1 MQDSAKSNRTLF
13 ELDLL
18 RALVMVA
25 DCGSFTTAATR
36 LHSTQST
43 VSQKV
48 RRLEELAGHRL
59 LERGHRDVHPTD
71 AGHTLL
77 GYARRMLDLNEEMAQ
92 ALAGATV
99 ETAVR
104 IGVPEDFVNAQTTRM
119 LAAFSRR
126 HPQVKLE
133 ISSGLSRDLAHGF
146 DHGELDLVLVKQRRN
161 TRQAV
166 HCRREPMHWIDSQ
179 RSSSLQLDPLPLVT
193 FPPRGL
199 YRDEMIQ
206 AVEALGVRWRI
217 AFTSS
222 SLSGIQG
229 AVADGIGISLLPR
242 RAVSR
247 EHRVIDGERGLPV
260 VENYEIGLLHR
271 PDADDAVRALAA
283 ELWRQVQREA
293 K

>member
-25 DCGSFTTAATR
+25 AGGSFPPAATR

-206 AVEALGVRWRI
+206 AVEALGLRWRI

-293 K
+293 E

>member
-166 HCRREPMHWIDSQ
+166 HCRREPMHWIDGQ

-206 AVEALGVRWRI
+206 AVEALGLRWRI

-242 RAVSR
+242 RAVCR

-293 K
+293 E

>member
-18 RALVMVA
+18 RAVVMVA

-206 AVEALGVRWRI
+206 AVEALGLRWRI

-293 K
+293 E

>member
-206 AVEALGVRWRI
+206 AVEALGLRWRI

-242 RAVSR
+242 RAVCR

-293 K
+293 E

>member
-206 AVEALGVRWRI
+206 AVEALGLRWRI

-242 RAVSR
+242 RAVNR

-293 K
+293 E

>member
-77 GYARRMLDLNEEMAQ
+77 GYARRMLDLNEEMVQ

-206 AVEALGVRWRI
+206 AVEALGLRWRI

-242 RAVSR
+242 RAVNR

-293 K
+293 E

>member
-13 ELDLL
+13 ELELL

-206 AVEALGVRWRI
+206 AVEALGLRWRI

-293 K
+293 E

>member
-1 MQDSAKSNRTLF
+1 MQDSAKSNRTVF

-43 VSQKV
+43 VSQKI

-77 GYARRMLDLNEEMAQ
+77 GYARRMLDLNEELAQ

-104 IGVPEDFVNAQTTRM
+104 IGVPEDFVNPQTTRM

-146 DHGELDLVLVKQRRN
+146 DHGELGLVLVKQRRN

-166 HCRREPMHWIDSQ
+166 HCRREPMHWIDSL
-179 RSSSLQLDPLPLVT
+179 RSSSLQQDPLPLVT
-193 FPPRGL
+193 F
-199 YRDEMIQ
+199 
-206 AVEALGVRWRI
+206 
-217 AFTSS
+217 
-222 SLSGIQG
+222 
-229 AVADGIGISLLPR
+229 R
-242 RAVSR
+242 RAGCTATR
-247 EHRVIDGERGLPV
+247 
-260 VENYEIGLLHR
+260 
-271 PDADDAVRALAA
+271 
-283 ELWRQVQREA
+283 
-293 K
+293 

>member
-206 AVEALGVRWRI
+206 AVEALGLRWRI

>member
-59 LERGHRDVHPTD
+59 LERSHRDVHPTD

-146 DHGELDLVLVKQRRN
+146 DHGELDLVLVKHRRN

-206 AVEALGVRWRI
+206 AVEALGLRWRI

-242 RAVSR
+242 RAVNR

-293 K
+293 E

>member
-206 AVEALGVRWRI
+206 AVEALGLRWRI

-293 K
+293 E

>member
-206 AVEALGVRWRI
+206 AVEALGLRWRI

-222 SLSGIQG
+222 SLSGILG

-293 K
+293 E

>member
-293 K
+293 E

>member
-77 GYARRMLDLNEEMAQ
+77 GYARRMLDLNEEMVQ

-206 AVEALGVRWRI
+206 AVEALGLRWRI

-242 RAVSR
+242 RAVNR

>member
-199 YRDEMIQ
+199 YRDEMIH
-206 AVEALGVRWRI
+206 AVEALGLRWRI

-242 RAVSR
+242 RAVNR

-260 VENYEIGLLHR
+260 AENYEIGLLHR

-293 K
+293 E